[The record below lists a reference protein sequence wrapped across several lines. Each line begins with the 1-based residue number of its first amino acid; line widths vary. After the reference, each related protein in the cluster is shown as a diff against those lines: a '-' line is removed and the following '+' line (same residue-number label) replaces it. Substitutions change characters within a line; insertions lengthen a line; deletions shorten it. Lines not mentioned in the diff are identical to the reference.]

1 MDSTGERFEAIRA
14 ALTDRNNILTVK
26 DLCELAGVSR
36 SGYYNWVCSEKNREL
51 RETKD
56 RAAFEQILEAYRFR
70 GYAKGVRGIHM
81 RLLHMGIRMNVK
93 KIRRLMRKYKLTC
106 PIRKLNPYRRL
117 QRSIRMGSAA
127 ENLVNREFESHGPR
141 AILLTDITYIPLCGR
156 FCYLSTILDACTKQ
170 VLAYAMSES
179 LEVDFVLETVQ
190 LLVKHHGISLSKE
203 TVIHSDQGTHY
214 TSLKFIQLVEN
225 SALRRSMSRRGN
237 CWDNA
242 PQESFFGHMKDEL
255 ASEIPGW
262 TSFEAAKA
270 SIDRWMDY
278 YNNDRCQWDLAKLS
292 PNEYYHYITTGEY
305 PAGTMR
311 RRREELSKLFK
322 RLYEDNVSG
331 KIDDARFAKMSKRYE
346 QEQSENAKK
355 IKALRLELKKDESKR
370 MDIDDFLET
379 VRRYT
384 DAATITKRMVAELI
398 DHIEVYH
405 AEKQDGVTNQCVVI
419 YYNCIG
425 AFDVPDRRKIPE
437 ADMIMET
444 RKGVALSYAP
454 EQVVV

>member
-1 MDSTGERFEAIRA
+1 MDSTGESFEAICA
-14 ALTDRNNILTVK
+14 ALADRNNILTVK

-36 SGYYNWVCSEKNREL
+36 SGYYNWVRSEKNREF
-51 RETKD
+51 REAKD

-106 PIRKLNPYRRL
+106 PIRKPNPYRRL

-305 PAGTMR
+305 PAGMLPLWSNENVLDLGSTLP
-311 RRREELSKLFK
+311 ESTGQGQTGIFLSGPVFSAHL
-322 RLYEDNVSG
+322 LADNP
-331 KIDDARFAKMSKRYE
+331 A
-346 QEQSENAKK
+346 
-355 IKALRLELKKDESKR
+355 
-370 MDIDDFLET
+370 
-379 VRRYT
+379 
-384 DAATITKRMVAELI
+384 
-398 DHIEVYH
+398 
-405 AEKQDGVTNQCVVI
+405 DGVCGVLLHLGRGVGVGVQGKPCRIVAQRAGQRFHV
-419 YYNCIG
+419 YP
-425 AFDVPDRRKIPE
+425 AFQGQRGE
-437 ADMIMET
+437 
-444 RKGVALSYAP
+444 GVA
-454 EQVVV
+454 QVMEPDVFRTDSF